1 MMHLLNRRRSIND
14 REKNLKIIFKKSTAE
29 GLKQGPVGMWPERR
43 SGAYLV
49 KPLEQTALDFIV
61 WNKDP
66 FGAFCLVEKTYL
78 IKIYVNKR

>member
-1 MMHLLNRRRSIND
+1 
-14 REKNLKIIFKKSTAE
+14 
-29 GLKQGPVGMWPERR
+29 MWPERR

-78 IKIYVNKR
+78 IKVYVNKR